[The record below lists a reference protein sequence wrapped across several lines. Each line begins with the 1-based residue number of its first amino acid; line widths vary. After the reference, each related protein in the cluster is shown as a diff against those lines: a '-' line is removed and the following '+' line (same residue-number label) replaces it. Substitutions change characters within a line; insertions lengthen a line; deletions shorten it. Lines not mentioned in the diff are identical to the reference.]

1 MRIEARII
9 KRYCFRDHYA
19 FLIMEAPGMREE
31 LLLYIQADSRDEAVF
46 VRRLSGCTLDDTER
60 HLREIEAL
68 ADQAVKLY
76 EGACGAVP
84 VTRMASSEL
93 PESPAGTGSKMSFG
107 HRDASGGGA
116 ASESP
121 RSAKKAQT
129 GERHAAAGRFS
140 GTAAGAAE
148 PAGTAGKPAAP
159 KRFCSAEEEERE
171 KARSLAM
178 LQKNSLIDYRCN
190 RQGKTVKQMLEGS
203 EEALVSDIFSVI
215 ELVNRRMADDIRPLL
230 LSMLP
235 YYHNSDFDTEYQLAR
250 DKETTIRY
258 VVNENGLI
266 TACTVNGGRYP
277 LCLAILMILRQLA
290 EQSEEGIDAFHER
303 IMARME
309 KG

>member
-19 FLIMEAPGMREE
+19 FLVMEAPGMREE

-76 EGACGAVP
+76 EEACGTVP

-93 PESPAGTGSKMSFG
+93 PASPAKAGVQTSST
-107 HRDASGGGA
+107 RREVSG
-116 ASESP
+116 ESIPAEKP
-121 RSAKKAQT
+121 RSAGTARA
-129 GERHAAAGRFS
+129 GESHAAGRFS
-140 GTAAGAAE
+140 GT
-148 PAGTAGKPAAP
+148 PAGTAESSGTVRKPAAP
-159 KRFCSAEEEERE
+159 KRFRSAEEEERE

-178 LQKNSLIDYRCN
+178 LQKNSLIDYRYN
-190 RQGKTVKQMLEGS
+190 RQGKAVKQMLEGS
-203 EEALVSDIFSVI
+203 GEALVSDIFSVI